1 MALPLDT
8 WVQPHLFSPI
18 MFVPWRANVIGWCGL
33 LVCFCPL
40 WGGVGQSPEIAA
52 PPEALGT
59 EEHF

>member
-1 MALPLDT
+1 
-8 WVQPHLFSPI
+8 
-18 MFVPWRANVIGWCGL
+18 MFVPWRENVIGWCGL